1 MLIFTY
7 GLALVFSVS
16 RLVFSLWLFS
26 AIHLQVEFIKALSEV
41 LAHGANSPV
50 ARMAA
55 GLQLKNC
62 LTSKD
67 VEIKQEYQQ
76 RWLTFPLELRGYV
89 KKNILAA
96 LGTETI
102 RPSSAAQ
109 CVAYMAV
116 AELPVNQWP
125 ELIPVLVANVTAAN
139 STEMVREATLE
150 AIGYIC
156 QDIVSDCQVHILG
169 SHISSSLYLKDAEV
183 LATQSNEILTAIVHG
198 MKREEPSNHVR
209 LAATTA
215 LLNSL
220 EFTKANFDKDVCYFY
235 IVSFTDQFS

>member
-1 MLIFTY
+1 M
-7 GLALVFSVS
+7 
-16 RLVFSLWLFS
+16 R
-26 AIHLQVEFIKALSEV
+26 LQVEFIKALSAI

-67 VEIKQEYQQ
+67 LEVKQEYQK
-76 RWLTFPLELRGYV
+76 RWLSFPLDMRAYV
-89 KKNILAA
+89 KKNLLSTI
-96 LGTETI
+96 GTEAI

-116 AELPVNQWP
+116 AELPNNQWP

-150 AIGYIC
+150 TIGYIC
-156 QDIVSDCQVHILG
+156 QDIVS
-169 SHISSSLYLKDAEV
+169 ISSKLESKIQVCNKFFLK
-183 LATQSNEILTAIVHG
+183 G
-198 MKREEPSNHVR
+198 R
-209 LAATTA
+209 
-215 LLNSL
+215 
-220 EFTKANFDKDVCYFY
+220 
-235 IVSFTDQFS
+235 

>member
-1 MLIFTY
+1 MEY
-7 GLALVFSVS
+7 
-16 RLVFSLWLFS
+16 
-26 AIHLQVEFIKALSEV
+26 IKTLSEV
-41 LAHGANSPV
+41 LAHGANTPV
-50 ARMAA
+50 SRMAA

-67 VEIKQEYQQ
+67 VDKKQEYQQ
-76 RWLTFPLELRGYV
+76 RWLTIPLEFRAYI

-116 AELPVNQWP
+116 AELPVSQWP
-125 ELIPVLVANVTAAN
+125 ELISVLVANVTAAN

-156 QDIVSDCQVHILG
+156 QDIVSCRVT
-169 SHISSSLYLKDAEV
+169 S
-183 LATQSNEILTAIVHG
+183 
-198 MKREEPSNHVR
+198 
-209 LAATTA
+209 
-215 LLNSL
+215 LNSFIKYL
-220 EFTKANFDKDVCYFY
+220 Y
-235 IVSFTDQFS
+235 SFRLLGC

>member
-1 MLIFTY
+1 MLNLIDFFFT
-7 GLALVFSVS
+7 VS
-16 RLVFSLWLFS
+16 AWHFFVKSCAISFIICHCVWLKFFTIS
-26 AIHLQVEFIKALSEV
+26 FFILQVEFIRALSEI

-67 VEIKQEYQQ
+67 LELKLEYQQ
-76 RWLTFPLELRGYV
+76 RWLTFPPDLRSYI

-109 CVAYMAV
+109 CVAYVAV
-116 AELPVNQWP
+116 AELPVSQWP
-125 ELIPVLVANVTAAN
+125 ELISVLVANVTAAN

-150 AIGYIC
+150 TIGYIC
-156 QDIVSDCQVHILG
+156 QDIVNSFLVLYFIGIVFLQV
-169 SHISSSLYLKDAEV
+169 Y
-183 LATQSNEILTAIVHG
+183 
-198 MKREEPSNHVR
+198 
-209 LAATTA
+209 
-215 LLNSL
+215 
-220 EFTKANFDKDVCYFY
+220 
-235 IVSFTDQFS
+235 

>member
-1 MLIFTY
+1 MEY
-7 GLALVFSVS
+7 
-16 RLVFSLWLFS
+16 
-26 AIHLQVEFIKALSEV
+26 IKTLSEV
-41 LAHGANSPV
+41 LAHGANTPV
-50 ARMAA
+50 VRMAA
-55 GLQLKNC
+55 GLQFKNC

-67 VEIKQEYQQ
+67 VDKKLEYQQ
-76 RWLTFPLELRGYV
+76 RWLTIPLEIRAYV
-89 KKNILAA
+89 KKNVLAA

-109 CVAYMAV
+109 CVAYIAV

-125 ELIPVLVANVTAAN
+125 ELISVLVANVTAAN

-156 QDIVSDCQVHILG
+156 QDIVSNISQVEKVKNYQFFLCQ
-169 SHISSSLYLKDAEV
+169 DADV

-220 EFTKANFDKDVCYFY
+220 EFTKANFDKEVIF
-235 IVSFTDQFS
+235 FKRL

>member
-1 MLIFTY
+1 MVPDSTVQLIQILEKT
-7 GLALVFSVS
+7 VS
-16 RLVFSLWLFS
+16 SEKNELEAAQSYLEQAARSNV
-26 AIHLQVEFIKALSEV
+26 VEFIKALSAI

-67 VEIKQEYQQ
+67 LEVKQEYQK
-76 RWLTFPLELRGYV
+76 RWLSFPMDMRAYV
-89 KKNILAA
+89 KKNLLSTI
-96 LGTETI
+96 GTEAV

-116 AELPVNQWP
+116 AELPNNQWP
-125 ELIPVLVANVTAAN
+125 ELIPVLVANVTAVN

-150 AIGYIC
+150 TIGYIC
-156 QDIVSDCQVHILG
+156 QDI
-169 SHISSSLYLKDAEV
+169 DAEV

-198 MKREEPSNHVR
+198 MKRE
-209 LAATTA
+209 
-215 LLNSL
+215 
-220 EFTKANFDKDVCYFY
+220 
-235 IVSFTDQFS
+235 

>member
-1 MLIFTY
+1 MQI
-7 GLALVFSVS
+7 
-16 RLVFSLWLFS
+16 
-26 AIHLQVEFIKALSEV
+26 EFIKALSEV
-41 LAHGANSPV
+41 LAHGANGPV

-67 VEIKQEYQQ
+67 VELKQQYQQ
-76 RWLTFPLELRGYV
+76 RWLTFPLELRAYI
-89 KKNILAA
+89 KKNVLAA

-125 ELIPVLVANVTAAN
+125 ELISNLVANVTAIN

-156 QDIVSDCQVHILG
+156 QDIVSSASQLVQCL
-169 SHISSSLYLKDAEV
+169 S
-183 LATQSNEILTAIVHG
+183 
-198 MKREEPSNHVR
+198 EE
-209 LAATTA
+209 
-215 LLNSL
+215 
-220 EFTKANFDKDVCYFY
+220 
-235 IVSFTDQFS
+235 